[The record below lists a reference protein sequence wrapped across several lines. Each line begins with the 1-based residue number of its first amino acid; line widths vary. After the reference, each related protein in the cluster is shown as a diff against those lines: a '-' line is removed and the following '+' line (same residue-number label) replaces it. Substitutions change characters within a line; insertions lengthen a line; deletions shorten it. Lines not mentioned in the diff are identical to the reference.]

1 MADRKKEEP
10 KAVNCPVC
18 QIPKTQPCGRANCA
32 IRRIRTADIPH
43 GLTVT
48 GRIDTRTRE
57 WEE

>member
-1 MADRKKEEP
+1 MVPRE
-10 KAVNCPVC
+10 
-18 QIPKTQPCGRANCA
+18 QPCGRANCA